1 MTGSRLFL
9 LALIA
14 LVPVTRAGELDDALL
29 DHGLKLLTEVRL
41 ADVKTVGVLPFA
53 VQRGTAP
60 ASRDFTPLATNLT
73 TRIENVLIFRQN
85 VPGRSEVRVLRVHP
99 KALGAWDAKKA
110 DFDRLFST
118 AHPTAWG
125 DVPAKADAFLTGTV
139 RLSEDRKTAKVA
151 FQLVK
156 PGSWDAGK
164 LKPTDLLDVSVK
176 ADPALLRDLAF
187 AAVTSRAVKRPGTK
201 KPEPTE
207 PVLTPADIAGMKFEV
222 RYNGK
227 TQEIKPV
234 PGGEADQPVYAVP
247 APKAGEKVVFYLTRV
262 AGGTGTLGV
271 VVKVGGKSLFE
282 EQDMD
287 SLACRKWLFEP
298 KMKKPEPYAGFY
310 FLEGGKLKEDPFT
323 VVESPEDERSG
334 ARSGWID
341 IDVFVS
347 RPDDEKPADGELLI
361 STRGVGKGKK
371 PATLAEARE
380 RLAKVNGL
388 KVPVIPGG
396 TRQIDLGKAG
406 KPVVVPVSR
415 GKFVNPVRAGGIS
428 IRFLSEQTKVID

>member
-14 LVPVTRAGELDDALL
+14 LGPVARAGELDDALL
-29 DHGLKLLTEVRL
+29 DHGLKLLTEVRM

-53 VQRGTAP
+53 VQRSTAP
-60 ASRDFTPLATNLT
+60 ASRDFAPLATNLT

-85 VPGRSEVRVLRVHP
+85 VPGRSEVRVLRVYP
-99 KALGAWDAKKA
+99 KALGAWDTKQA
-110 DFDRLFST
+110 DFDQLFT
-118 AHPTAWG
+118 VAHPTAWG
-125 DVPAKADAFLTGTV
+125 DKPLKADAFLTGTV
-139 RLSEDRKTAKVA
+139 TLAKDRRTAKVA
-151 FQLVK
+151 FQLIK

-164 LKPTDLLDVSVK
+164 LKPTELFDVSVK
-176 ADPALLRDLAF
+176 ADPSLHRDLAL
-187 AAVTSRAVKRPGTK
+187 AAVTSRAFVPPGKK
-201 KPEPTE
+201 KPQANEPA
-207 PVLTPADIAGMKFEV
+207 VTPADITGMKFEI

-227 TQEIKPV
+227 TQEIKPM
-234 PGGEADQPVYAVP
+234 PGGEADQPVYAVR

-298 KMKKPEPYAGFY
+298 MMKKPEPYAGFY
-310 FLEGGKLKEDPFT
+310 FMEGGKMKEDPFT
-323 VVESPEDERSG
+323 VVESPEDERPG

-380 RLAKVNGL
+380 QLAKVNGL

-396 TRQIDLGKAG
+396 TRDTDLGKAG
-406 KPVVVPVSR
+406 KPVVVPVTR

-428 IRFLSEQTKVID
+428 IKFHSEQTKVLD